1 MPPIQ
6 NSFDASLN
14 TLSTSVN
21 CFLVAMSTGVS
32 PCMFFFFDT
41 ISVERARG
49 QLSYVLV
56 ALEVVGALA
65 QQQCDQLRV
74 VVTGREVQR
83 RVALGVAK
91 NKHTQNQ

>member
-1 MPPIQ
+1 
-6 NSFDASLN
+6 
-14 TLSTSVN
+14 
-21 CFLVAMSTGVS
+21 
-32 PCMFFFFDT
+32 
-41 ISVERARG
+41 VERARG